1 MRKFKHG
8 HITKAI
14 IDAFYRLYYSHR
26 RGYREQE
33 FANALALELRRRGH
47 HVRTQVS
54 IHRRYQGRLVGT
66 GKVDLVV
73 DNLVAVEIKN
83 VRRLNQKHERQLRA
97 YLADGGWPVGL
108 LLNYGASP
116 PQIRR
121 LEKRAHEH

>member
-1 MRKFKHG
+1 MTHFKHG

-47 HVRTQVS
+47 SVRTQVS

-83 VRRLNQKHERQLRA
+83 VRRLNQKHELQLRS
-97 YLADGGWPVGL
+97 YLTDGGWPVGL
-108 LLNYGASP
+108 LLNYGTDE
-116 PQIRR
+116 PQVRR
-121 LEKRAHEH
+121 LERKS